1 MGIIERKSGRRCSR
15 WKDCSRCENKKCY
28 GKNQCGRG
36 GICTR
41 NYNKCISRPRSR
53 YDDFLDMIEE
63 TRPNMDIEESNTDLD
78 YGNTGY

>member
-15 WKDCSRCENKKCY
+15 QKDCSRCENQRCY
-28 GKNQCGRG
+28 RHNQCGRG
-36 GICTR
+36 GICTS
-41 NYNKCISRPRSR
+41 NFNKCIVSRPK

-63 TRPNMDIEESNTDLD
+63 TKPKMDIEESNTDLD